1 MKYLNRVMLVGNLGR
16 DASVKFSQSGS
27 AICSLSIATT
37 KSWKDDAGEWQDRTE
52 WHNLVAFGKLAE
64 SLGECTKGET
74 IYAEGE
80 LQTRSYTAKDGAER
94 KVTEIVV
101 SAFIRH
107 GRRDSSGQ
115 GDAISPEA
123 DSAPAKGKARPIG
136 GGYFDDLESD
146 VPF

>member
-64 SLGECTKGET
+64 SLGECTKGE
-74 IYAEGE
+74 I
-80 LQTRSYTAKDGAER
+80 
-94 KVTEIVV
+94 
-101 SAFIRH
+101 
-107 GRRDSSGQ
+107 GR
-115 GDAISPEA
+115 AH
-123 DSAPAKGKARPIG
+123 
-136 GGYFDDLESD
+136 
-146 VPF
+146 V